1 MLYYPLSQLPNQGSA
16 DRIQTNKP
24 GNINIQDFQ
33 HHSNNLQ
40 NRNMSTLAYSTID
53 PIAQKEYLSSIEGA
67 FPLGGTFLSRDNLAF
82 ASSLPRSHQ
91 ANLEQGSQLGYTGL
105 FGPQDF
111 LHPGAPNQ
119 EYKPLTSTGNHK
131 EHRVNFRDRYTQG
144 GTYMDTRH
152 DDRHA
157 DADLSHRDGRNQS
170 GLKSS
175 LKYSKPP
182 CLQNTSALGLSMTGK
197 NQMSMV
203 APNNRT
209 MLLGGDHDDLK
220 LKLDRLC
227 HKFLEKNKDKDAFK
241 DTFFDEEIFAEE
253 LRAKNYFKLS
263 LDLLKFALHSANQP
277 KKKKEEKKAGY
288 SLGARR

>member
-1 MLYYPLSQLPNQGSA
+1 
-16 DRIQTNKP
+16 
-24 GNINIQDFQ
+24 
-33 HHSNNLQ
+33 
-40 NRNMSTLAYSTID
+40 
-53 PIAQKEYLSSIEGA
+53 
-67 FPLGGTFLSRDNLAF
+67 
-82 ASSLPRSHQ
+82 
-91 ANLEQGSQLGYTGL
+91 
-105 FGPQDF
+105 
-111 LHPGAPNQ
+111 
-119 EYKPLTSTGNHK
+119 
-131 EHRVNFRDRYTQG
+131 
-144 GTYMDTRH
+144 MDTRH

-263 LDLLKFALHSANQP
+263 LDLMKYVLHTGNVAKP
-277 KKKKEEKKAGY
+277 KVVKKKEGSSLHSLYKK
-288 SLGARR
+288 